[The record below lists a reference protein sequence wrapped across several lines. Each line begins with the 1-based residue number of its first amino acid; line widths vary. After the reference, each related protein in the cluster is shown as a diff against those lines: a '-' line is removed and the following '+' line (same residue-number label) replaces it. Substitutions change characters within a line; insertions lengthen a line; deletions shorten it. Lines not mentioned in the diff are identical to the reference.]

1 MLAGTKRT
9 IQIGF
14 QDLVPRRSR
23 KLVHEPTEINSRT
36 REQAIGDSQLVPDD
50 LKGFLNL
57 FFRTH
62 IAAETQGAFGASL
75 YRIFGCHFCC
85 LEVFVEHGEVVASC
99 RTKLDHR
106 SADAICSAS
115 YDNRA
120 HFFYIRRHSAWRAP
134 QGELLCCEARILVCP
149 VFPSKPLGWPLYCTF
164 ALVCGKGLRRSISA

>member
-1 MLAGTKRT
+1 MLAGKKRT

-85 LEVFVEHGEVVASC
+85 LDIFVEHGEVVASC

-120 HFFYIRRHSAWRAP
+120 HFFYIRRHSAWRPPRASSCAAKLGFLFAQYSLP
-134 QGELLCCEARILVCP
+134 NRLAGRSTVPLL
-149 VFPSKPLGWPLYCTF
+149 
-164 ALVCGKGLRRSISA
+164 